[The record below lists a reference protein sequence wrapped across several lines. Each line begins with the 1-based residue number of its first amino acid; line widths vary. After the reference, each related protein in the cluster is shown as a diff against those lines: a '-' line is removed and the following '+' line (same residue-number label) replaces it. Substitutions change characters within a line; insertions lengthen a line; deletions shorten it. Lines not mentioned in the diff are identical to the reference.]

1 MTWIAV
7 LRLVRVSLFA
17 SAIGDPLLG
26 YVLGGGGSWVSALG
40 LALSSLCIY
49 HGGMALNDWADRE
62 VDQRSGRTRPLTSGA
77 LKADEALRIAIA
89 LLAAGL
95 LIPLVFGLPMLALG
109 CIAIAAL
116 SAVLYDLRGR
126 GPVRGPALLATARG
140 ANLAFGAAAAGG
152 LGGPTLF
159 AAGVY
164 ALLVFWISRLGR
176 FEDGEAEL
184 ATAPTAP
191 TQLLQRI
198 AGLLVLGPFLVAVVW
213 YASADGRSAPPLT
226 WLAMALAWLLV
237 VRHGGL
243 LRRLAKRDRWTPAE
257 VERVMGPCLGSL
269 GLFTLTGLLAVA
281 TTPLAGAL
289 ALALFSAQRTGR
301 HLMRRFPP
309 S

>member
-1 MTWIAV
+1 MNPNAV

-17 SAIGDPLLG
+17 SAIGDPWLG
-26 YVLGGGGSWVSALG
+26 YVLGGGGSWVAALG
-40 LALSSLCIY
+40 IALSSLCVY

-62 VDQRSGRTRPLTSGA
+62 VDRRNGRSRPLTRGTLTAGQA
-77 LKADEALRIAIA
+77 LGIAIG

-95 LIPLVFGLPMLALG
+95 LVPLAFGMPPLALG
-109 CIAIAAL
+109 CIGLAAL
-116 SAVLYDLRGR
+116 AAVLYDLWGR
-126 GPVRGPALLATARG
+126 GPVRGPLLLATARG

-152 LGGPTLF
+152 LAGSALF
-159 AAGVY
+159 AVGVY

-184 ATAPTAP
+184 ASAPAAP
-191 TQLLQRI
+191 SQLLQRI
-198 AGLLVLGPFLVAVVW
+198 AGVLVLGPFLVAVAW
-213 YASADGRSAPPLT
+213 YASADGRSAPPAT

-243 LRRLAKRDRWTPAE
+243 LRRLAGRDRWAPAD

-269 GLFTLTGLLAVA
+269 GLFTLAGLLAVA

-289 ALALFSAQRTGR
+289 ALALFAAQRTGR
-301 HLMRRFPP
+301 HLMRHFPP